1 MYNSHISF
9 HPFPYRL
16 ESSGWGASLDHEA
29 ESSTWRLEGATGQK
43 CPSLRHHEELYS
55 LGPAPGR
62 LLPEEKELYLF
73 QFIIL
78 DFWYVQ
84 LNPCLYENIS
94 LPKYHLCK
102 RKVQQEEPVTRK
114 QETWAS
120 YPSFVINLLHDLEQ
134 VTLPFWNFDPSL
146 RGKSG
151 RMRENNAHSSLSHLW
166 VLVMI
171 ENYLLHNYKV

>member
-1 MYNSHISF
+1 MYNSHTSF

-29 ESSTWRLEGATGQK
+29 ESSTWRLDGAPGQK
-43 CPSLRHHEELYS
+43 GLSLSHHEELFS

-73 QFIIL
+73 QFVIL

-84 LNPCLYENIS
+84 LNPCPYENIS

-102 RKVQQEEPVTRK
+102 REVQQEELVTRE

-120 YPSFVINLLHDLEQ
+120 YPSFVTNWLRDLEQ
-134 VTLPFWNFDPSL
+134 VTLPLWNSGLPL
-146 RGKSG
+146 WGKRS
-151 RMRENNAHSSLSHLW
+151 RMRDNNAHSSLSHLW
-166 VLVMI
+166 I
-171 ENYLLHNYKV
+171 K